1 MHEDVKGEFVEKL
14 KEVTREFYGEDPKE
28 SKDFAR
34 IISTNH
40 VKRLS
45 SYLDEVRSRDDV
57 TILNDKGGEVE
68 EGEHY
73 VAPTLVLCEGN
84 WIKKG
89 TFPSLHE
96 LSSFVG

>member
-1 MHEDVKGEFVEKL
+1 VHEDVKEEFVEKL

-45 SYLDEVRSRDDV
+45 SYLDEVRGRDDV

-68 EGEHY
+68 ESERY

-89 TFPSLHE
+89 TFPS
-96 LSSFVG
+96 